1 RKRHPTE
8 PFIVMLKLARSGSI
22 LGHYFDPLN
31 VVRATIGS
39 TTPTVRI
46 GSAHGKEPGRTF
58 SVQITGMAKV
68 GIPNGTYP
76 ALATNDPNEFTLTLT
91 SPTAASGVGI
101 TAVVTGTTTPTI
113 TLA

>member
-1 RKRHPTE
+1 GIKIYNQTTDEIEDYAPALPAGAPALPGNGNNHPWLNPLDAAVGSEASLLLELRKRHPTE

-46 GSAHGKEPGRTF
+46 GSAHGKEP
-58 SVQITGMAKV
+58 
-68 GIPNGTYP
+68 
-76 ALATNDPNEFTLTLT
+76 
-91 SPTAASGVGI
+91 
-101 TAVVTGTTTPTI
+101 
-113 TLA
+113 